1 MTIGSL
7 RGEIVVK
14 EDNEMIIEVNGV
26 GYRLHIHHHFRE
38 NEQTLY
44 AFLSRFECKL
54 FEALI
59 SAHKVGPALGLS
71 ILSTYGPD
79 QLIHIVNSQD
89 IDALCLVPGV
99 GKTTASRLLIDLEA
113 KFKKL
118 SL

>member
-26 GYRLHIHHHFRE
+26 GYRLQVSATTYESSHIGQLETQFYIHHYFRE

-59 SAHKVGPALGLS
+59 SAHKVGLS
-71 ILSTYGPD
+71 
-79 QLIHIVNSQD
+79 LIHI
-89 IDALCLVPGV
+89 
-99 GKTTASRLLIDLEA
+99 
-113 KFKKL
+113 
-118 SL
+118 